1 MLTVPAMLDAPP
13 HFEAMRTCSIAVAAA
28 GTTGPAI
35 MNRKL
40 DTAQRTGAFDDVADR
55 DLRLMP

>member
-28 GTTGPAI
+28 ETTGALV
-35 MNRKL
+35 MDYERYM
-40 DTAQRTGAFDDVADR
+40 T
-55 DLRLMP
+55 